1 MHRRGRNHAKPQ
13 HQWTEYVRRGGARY
27 AATLGHPRTIADD
40 RHQIRLRRRPVPRLH
55 GSRQRR
61 SGAILPDRDQRRRRQ
76 EDYHHRRPQRQ
87 GRSSLAEGL
96 DRRAGAA
103 MRLLPVRPDHA
114 GSGTAFQEPEADQ
127 GRSGGAYGRQSLPLH
142 DLFAHPEGDHARRV
156 RNAYRL
162 QRGNRAEG
170 NMNRHVKITAPGPA
184 DLSRRSFMVGSA
196 AAGLALGYSIVPG
209 MLGADQALAATSNF
223 DPSVW
228 YSIAPDG
235 MRTGTRRK
243 ADMGEPLASTMAQ
256 IISEELGSS
265 WKDMRVQLAS
275 NDPKFNDPVL
285 GAQITG
291 GSWSTMMNFDA
302 MSRAG
307 AAGRMA
313 WTEAA
318 AATMG
323 VPASELIVRDSVI
336 SHPKSKKSMTF
347 ADVVKSGKATKTFT
361 PDELKAIKLKTPDQY
376 TMIGVSVP
384 QLDIPSKTN
393 GTAKY
398 GIDVMLPGMVYG
410 KVVTPPVRYGAIVK
424 AVDDSEA
431 KKVPGFIKAV
441 TLDDKT
447 GTTTG
452 WVVAVANTY
461 ANARKAADALKVT
474 YDGGPNAKLSS
485 ESLFAEAKR
494 LQALDDSGQFFVKDG
509 DTAAAFGTAAKT
521 MEAEYTTNINIHAP
535 MEPMNATAQLQGD
548 IWHIYSGNQ
557 FATRSGAIAAGAAG
571 VDPKFV
577 VMHQMWLGGGF
588 GRRLGA
594 DLMVPAVQAAKAG
607 GKPVKVIFS
616 REDDMT
622 MDFSRPLT
630 FQKIKAGLDADGK
643 LIAMNHDVVSAWP
656 TKRWGIPDFLSP
668 SADKKGG
675 LDAFTVNGADFFYS
689 VPNHNVRAILNEM
702 AHNATPSGQL
712 RSVAPGWTFWAV
724 ESMVDEIA
732 HAVGKD
738 PAQYRI
744 DMLDGKGAN
753 AGGAQR
759 LRNTLLAA
767 MGLSGY
773 GTRQLPKGEGMGVAC
788 VSSQERATASW
799 TACVAHVAVAPSGE
813 VKVKKLTVA
822 TDVGTQVHPDNIR
835 AQVEGAALWGL
846 SLAMYEKATPKDGG
860 IEQTNFDTYTPLRM
874 SQVPEVAITVI
885 ANGEKPTGVGEPA
898 VTVVAPAIGNAI
910 FNACGARV
918 RSLPITAEAV
928 KGAMKA

>member
-1 MHRRGRNHAKPQ
+1 MNTHVNISQDIVKNTASP
-13 HQWTEYVRRGGARY
+13 
-27 AATLGHPRTIADD
+27 AT
-40 RHQIRLRRRPVPRLH
+40 
-55 GSRQRR
+55 S
-61 SGAILPDRDQRRRRQ
+61 
-76 EDYHHRRPQRQ
+76 
-87 GRSSLAEGL
+87 
-96 DRRAGAA
+96 
-103 MRLLPVRPDHA
+103 
-114 GSGTAFQEPEADQ
+114 
-127 GRSGGAYGRQSLPLH
+127 
-142 DLFAHPEGDHARRV
+142 
-156 RNAYRL
+156 
-162 QRGNRAEG
+162 
-170 NMNRHVKITAPGPA
+170 
-184 DLSRRSFMVGSA
+184 DLSRRSFLVGSA
-196 AAGLALGYSIVPG
+196 AAGLALGYAGVPG
-209 MLGADQALAATSNF
+209 LVGADAALAATAHF

-235 MRTGTRRK
+235 LVTVTCGK
-243 ADMGEPLASTMAQ
+243 ADMGQHIASTMAQ
-256 IISEELGSS
+256 IISEELGSN

-291 GSWSTMMNFDA
+291 GSWSTMMNYDA

-307 AAGRMA
+307 AAGRIA
-313 WTEAA
+313 LTEAA
-318 AATMG
+318 AASMG
-323 VPASELIVRDSVI
+323 VPAGELVVRDSVI

-347 ADVVKSGKATKTFT
+347 ADIVKSGKATKTFT
-361 PDELKAIKLKTPDQY
+361 PDELKAIKLKTADQY

-393 GTAKY
+393 GSAKY

-410 KVVTPPVRYGAIVK
+410 KVVTPPVRFGATVK
-424 AVDDSEA
+424 SVDDSA
-431 KKVPGFIKAV
+431 ARKVPGFIKAV

-452 WVVAVANTY
+452 WVVAVADTY
-461 ANARKAADALKVT
+461 ANARRAADALKID
-474 YDGGPNAKLSS
+474 YEGGPNAKLSS
-485 ESLFAEAKR
+485 ESLLNEARR
-494 LQALDDSGQFFVKDG
+494 LQSLDDSGLFFVKDG
-509 DTAAAFGTAAKT
+509 DTAAAFGTAAKVI
-521 MEAEYTTNINIHAP
+521 EAEYTTNINIHAP

-588 GRRLGA
+588 GRRLDA
-594 DLMVPAVQAAKAG
+594 DMMVPAVQAAKAV
-607 GKPVKVIFS
+607 GKPVKVIYS
-616 REDDMT
+616 RENDMT

-630 FQKIKAGLDADGK
+630 FQKVKAGLDGDGK
-643 LIAMNHDVVSAWP
+643 LIALNHDVVSAWP
-656 TKRWGIPDFLSP
+656 TKRWGIPDFLTP
-668 SADKKGG
+668 SVDKKGG
-675 LDAFTVNGADFFYS
+675 LDGFTVNGADFFYT

-724 ESMVDEIA
+724 ESMVDELA

-744 DMLDGKGAN
+744 EMLDGKGAN

-767 MGLSGY
+767 MGMSGY
-773 GTRQLPKGEGMGVAC
+773 GTKQLPKGEGMGVAC

-799 TACVAHVAVAPSGE
+799 TACVAHVAVADSGE

-846 SLAMYEKATPKDGG
+846 SLAMYEKATLKDGG

-874 SQVPEVAITVI
+874 SQVPEVAISVI
-885 ANGEKPTGVGEPA
+885 ANGEKATGVGEPA
-898 VTVVAPAIGNAI
+898 VTVIAPALANAI

>member
-1 MHRRGRNHAKPQ
+1 
-13 HQWTEYVRRGGARY
+13 
-27 AATLGHPRTIADD
+27 
-40 RHQIRLRRRPVPRLH
+40 
-55 GSRQRR
+55 
-61 SGAILPDRDQRRRRQ
+61 
-76 EDYHHRRPQRQ
+76 
-87 GRSSLAEGL
+87 
-96 DRRAGAA
+96 
-103 MRLLPVRPDHA
+103 
-114 GSGTAFQEPEADQ
+114 
-127 GRSGGAYGRQSLPLH
+127 
-142 DLFAHPEGDHARRV
+142 
-156 RNAYRL
+156 
-162 QRGNRAEG
+162 
-170 NMNRHVKITAPGPA
+170 MNSHVKITQSKPA
-184 DLSRRSFMVGSA
+184 DLSRRSFLVGTAATGLVLGYSAVPGLGEAFA
-196 AAGLALGYSIVPG
+196 AAG
-209 MLGADQALAATSNF
+209 NF

-235 MRTGTRRK
+235 IVTVTCGK
-243 ADMGEPLASTMAQ
+243 ADMGQHIASTMAQ
-256 IISEELGSS
+256 IISEELGAS

-307 AAGRMA
+307 AAGRIA
-313 WTEAA
+313 LAEAA
-318 AATMG
+318 AVAMGG
-323 VPASELIVRDSVI
+323 VPAGELVVRESTI
-336 SHPKSKKSMTF
+336 THPRSKKSMTF

-361 PDELKAIKLKTPDQY
+361 PDELKAIKLKTADQY

-410 KVVTPPVRYGAIVK
+410 AVVTPPVRYGATVQS
-424 AVDDSEA
+424 VDDSAA

-461 ANARKAADALKVT
+461 TNARKAADALKIA

-485 ESLFAEAKR
+485 ESLLNEAKR
-494 LQALDDSGQFFVKDG
+494 LQKLDDSGLFFVKDG
-509 DTAAAFGTAAKT
+509 DTAAAFGTAAKV

-535 MEPMNATAQLQGD
+535 LEPMTATAQQQGD
-548 IWHIYSGNQ
+548 IWHIYTGNQ

-571 VDPKFV
+571 VDPKYV

-588 GRRLGA
+588 GRRLDA
-594 DLMVPAVQAAKAG
+594 DMTVPAVQAAKAV
-607 GKPVKVIFS
+607 GKPVKIIYS
-616 REDDMT
+616 RQNDMT

-630 FQKIKAGLDADGK
+630 FQKIKAGLDGDGK

-668 SADKKGG
+668 SVDKKGA

-702 AHNATPSGQL
+702 ADKATPSGQL

-724 ESMVDEIA
+724 ESMVDELA
-732 HAVGKD
+732 HAAGKD
-738 PAQYRI
+738 PAQFRI
-744 DMLDGKGAN
+744 ELLDGKGAN
-753 AGGAQR
+753 NGGAQR

-767 MGLSGY
+767 MGLAGY
-773 GTRQLPKGEGMGVAC
+773 GTKQLPKGEGMGVAC

-846 SLAMYEKATPKDGG
+846 SLAMYEKATLKDGG
-860 IEQTNFDTYTPLRM
+860 IEQTNYDTYTPLRM
-874 SQVPEVAITVI
+874 SQTPEVAISVI
-885 ANGEKPTGVGEPA
+885 ANGEHATGVGEPA
-898 VTVVAPAIGNAI
+898 VTVIAPALANAI

-928 KGAMKA
+928 KASMKA

>member
-1 MHRRGRNHAKPQ
+1 MG
-13 HQWTEYVRRGGARY
+13 
-27 AATLGHPRTIADD
+27 
-40 RHQIRLRRRPVPRLH
+40 
-55 GSRQRR
+55 
-61 SGAILPDRDQRRRRQ
+61 
-76 EDYHHRRPQRQ
+76 
-87 GRSSLAEGL
+87 
-96 DRRAGAA
+96 
-103 MRLLPVRPDHA
+103 
-114 GSGTAFQEPEADQ
+114 
-127 GRSGGAYGRQSLPLH
+127 
-142 DLFAHPEGDHARRV
+142 
-156 RNAYRL
+156 
-162 QRGNRAEG
+162 
-170 NMNRHVKITAPGPA
+170 
-184 DLSRRSFMVGSA
+184 
-196 AAGLALGYSIVPG
+196 
-209 MLGADQALAATSNF
+209 QALAAPANF

-235 MRTGTRRK
+235 IVTVTCGK
-243 ADMGEPLASTMAQ
+243 ADMGQHIASTMAQ
-256 IISEELGSS
+256 IVCEELGSN
-265 WKDMRVQLAS
+265 WKDMRVALAS
-275 NDPKFNDPVL
+275 NDPKYNDPVL

-291 GSWSTMMNFDA
+291 GSWSTMMNFEA

-313 WTEAA
+313 LVDAA
-318 AATMG
+318 AGMIGA
-323 VPASELIVRDSVI
+323 PASELTVRDSVI
-336 SHPKSKKSMTF
+336 AHAKSKKSLTF
-347 ADVVKSGKATKTFT
+347 ADVVKSGKATKSFT
-361 PDELKAIKLKTPDQY
+361 ADELKAIKLKTPDQY

-410 KVVTPPVRYGAIVK
+410 KIVMPPVRYGATVK
-424 AVDDSEA
+424 SVDDSAA

-461 ANARKAADALKVT
+461 ASARKAADALKVT
-474 YDGGPNAKLSS
+474 WDNGPNAKLSS
-485 ESLFAEAKR
+485 ESLLAEAKR
-494 LQALDDSGQFFVKDG
+494 LQGQDDSGLFFVKNG
-509 DTAAAFGTAAKT
+509 DTGTALGSAAKVV
-521 MEAEYTTNINIHAP
+521 EAEYTTSINIHAP

-548 IWHIYSGNQ
+548 IWHLYSGNQ
-557 FATRSGAIAAGAAG
+557 FATRTSGITAGALG
-571 VDPKFV
+571 IDPKYV
-577 VMHQMWLGGGF
+577 VMHQTWLGGGF
-588 GRRLGA
+588 GRRLEA
-594 DLMVPAVQAAKAG
+594 DMMVPAVLAAKAV
-607 GKPVKVIFS
+607 GKPVKVIYS

-630 FQKIKAGLDADGK
+630 FQKIKAGLDGDGK
-643 LIAMNHDVVSAWP
+643 LVALNHDVVSAWP

-668 SADKKGG
+668 SVDKKGA
-675 LDAFTVNGADFFYS
+675 LDALTVNGADFFYS

-702 AHNATPSGQL
+702 AQQATPSGQL

-724 ESMVDEIA
+724 ESMVDELA
-732 HAVGKD
+732 HAAGKD

-744 DMLDGKGAN
+744 SMLDGAGDN

-767 MGLSGY
+767 MGLAGY
-773 GTRQLPKGEGMGVAC
+773 GTKSLPKGEGMGVAC

-846 SLAMYEKATPKDGG
+846 SLAMYEKATLKDGG

-874 SQVPEVAITVI
+874 SQMPEVAVSVI

-898 VTVVAPAIGNAI
+898 VTVVAPALANAI
-910 FNACGARV
+910 FNAVGARV

-928 KGAMKA
+928 KGAMRA

>member
-1 MHRRGRNHAKPQ
+1 
-13 HQWTEYVRRGGARY
+13 
-27 AATLGHPRTIADD
+27 
-40 RHQIRLRRRPVPRLH
+40 
-55 GSRQRR
+55 
-61 SGAILPDRDQRRRRQ
+61 
-76 EDYHHRRPQRQ
+76 
-87 GRSSLAEGL
+87 
-96 DRRAGAA
+96 
-103 MRLLPVRPDHA
+103 
-114 GSGTAFQEPEADQ
+114 
-127 GRSGGAYGRQSLPLH
+127 
-142 DLFAHPEGDHARRV
+142 
-156 RNAYRL
+156 
-162 QRGNRAEG
+162 
-170 NMNRHVKITAPGPA
+170 MNTHVKITDSPSA
-184 DLSRRSFMVGSA
+184 DLSRRSFLVGSA
-196 AAGLALGYSIVPG
+196 ATGLVLGYAAVPG
-209 MLGADQALAATSNF
+209 IDQALAAPSAF
-223 DPSVW
+223 EPSVW
-228 YSIAPDG
+228 FSIAPDG
-235 MRTGTRRK
+235 LVTVTCGK
-243 ADMGEPLASTMAQ
+243 ADMGQHIASTMAQ
-256 IISEELGSS
+256 IVSEELGSS

-307 AAGRMA
+307 AAGRIA
-313 WTEAA
+313 LTEAA
-318 AATMG
+318 ASAMG
-323 VPASELIVRDSVI
+323 VPASELVVRNSTV
-336 SHPKSKKSMTF
+336 SHPKSKKSMSF
-347 ADVVKSGKATKTFT
+347 ADVVKSGKITKTFT

-384 QLDIPSKTN
+384 QLDIPPKTN

-410 KVVTPPVRYGAIVK
+410 KVVTPPVRYGATVK
-424 AVDDSEA
+424 SVDDADA

-447 GTTTG
+447 GSTTG

-461 ANARKAADALKVT
+461 ANARKAADALKIT

-485 ESLFAEAKR
+485 QSLIDEARR

-509 DTAAAFGTAAKT
+509 DTAAALGTAAKVL
-521 MEAEYTTNINIHAP
+521 EAEYTTSINIHAP
-535 MEPMNATAQLQGD
+535 LEPMNATAQLQGD

-588 GRRLGA
+588 GRRLDA
-594 DLMVPAVQAAKAG
+594 DMMVPAVQAAKAV
-607 GKPVKVIFS
+607 GKPVKVIYS
-616 REDDMT
+616 RENDMT
-622 MDFSRPLT
+622 MDYSRPLT
-630 FQKIKAGLDADGK
+630 FQKVKAGLDADGK
-643 LIAMNHDVVSAWP
+643 LIALNHDVVSAWP
-656 TKRWGIPDFLSP
+656 TQRWGIPDFLSP
-668 SADKKGG
+668 SVDKKGP

-689 VPNHNVRAILNEM
+689 VPNHNVRAIKNEM

-724 ESMVDEIA
+724 ESMIDELA
-732 HAVGKD
+732 HAAGQD

-744 DMLDGKGAN
+744 ALLDGKGKN
-753 AGGAQR
+753 DGGAQR

-767 MGLSGY
+767 MGLAGY
-773 GTRQLPKGEGMGVAC
+773 GTGKLPKGEGMGVAC

-799 TACVAHVAVAPSGE
+799 TACVAHVAVSPSGE

-822 TDVGTQVHPDNIR
+822 TDVGMQVHPDNIR

-846 SLAMYEKATPKDGG
+846 SLAMYEKATLKDGG

-874 SQVPEVAITVI
+874 SQTPEVAVNVI
-885 ANGEKPTGVGEPA
+885 ANGDKPTGVGEPA
-898 VTVVAPAIGNAI
+898 VTVIAPALGNAI
-910 FNACGARV
+910 FNACGARI

-928 KGAMKA
+928 KANMKA

>member
-1 MHRRGRNHAKPQ
+1 
-13 HQWTEYVRRGGARY
+13 
-27 AATLGHPRTIADD
+27 
-40 RHQIRLRRRPVPRLH
+40 
-55 GSRQRR
+55 
-61 SGAILPDRDQRRRRQ
+61 
-76 EDYHHRRPQRQ
+76 
-87 GRSSLAEGL
+87 
-96 DRRAGAA
+96 
-103 MRLLPVRPDHA
+103 
-114 GSGTAFQEPEADQ
+114 
-127 GRSGGAYGRQSLPLH
+127 
-142 DLFAHPEGDHARRV
+142 
-156 RNAYRL
+156 
-162 QRGNRAEG
+162 
-170 NMNRHVKITAPGPA
+170 MNTHVKITNDSHEPA
-184 DLSRRSFMVGSA
+184 DLSRRSFLVGTA
-196 AAGLALGYSIVPG
+196 AAGLALGYSTVPG
-209 MLGADQALAATSNF
+209 MLGADQALAAPGNF

-235 MRTGTRRK
+235 IVTVTCGK
-243 ADMGEPLASTMAQ
+243 ADMGQHIASTMAQ
-256 IISEELGSS
+256 IIAEELGAS
-265 WKDMRVQLAS
+265 WKDMRIQLAS

-313 WTEAA
+313 LVDAA
-318 AATMG
+318 VAAMG
-323 VPASELIVRDSVI
+323 VPPYYKDELVVRDSVI
-336 SHPKSKKSMTF
+336 SHPKSKKSMSF
-347 ADVVKSGKATKTFT
+347 ADIVKSGKITRTFT
-361 PDELKAIKLKTPDQY
+361 PDELKAIKLKTSDRY
-376 TMIGVSVP
+376 TLIGVSVP

-410 KVVTPPVRYGAIVK
+410 KVVTPPVRYGATVK
-424 AVDDSEA
+424 SVDDSEA

-441 TLDDKT
+441 ILDDKT
-447 GTTTG
+447 ATTTG

-485 ESLFAEAKR
+485 QSLLDEAKR
-494 LQALDDSGQFFVKDG
+494 LQGLDDSGKFFVKDG
-509 DTAAAFGTAAKT
+509 DTAAAFGIAAKVI
-521 MEAEYTTNINIHAP
+521 EAEYTTNINIHCP
-535 MEPMNATAQLQGD
+535 MEPMNATAELKGD
-548 IWHIYSGNQ
+548 IWHVYSGNQ

-577 VMHQMWLGGGF
+577 MMHQMWLGGGF
-588 GRRLGA
+588 GRRLDA
-594 DLMVPAVQAAKAG
+594 DMMVPAVQAAKAV
-607 GKPVKVIFS
+607 GKPVKVIYS
-616 REDDMT
+616 RENDMT

-630 FQKIKAGLDADGK
+630 FQKIKAGLDGDGK
-643 LIAMNHDVVSAWP
+643 LIALNHDVVSAWP
-656 TKRWGIPDFLSP
+656 TKRWGIPDFLTP
-668 SADKKGG
+668 AVDKKDAPKQDG
-675 LDAFTVNGADFFYS
+675 LDGFTVNGADFFYT

-724 ESMVDEIA
+724 ESMVDELA

-767 MGLSGY
+767 MGMSGY
-773 GTRQLPKGEGMGVAC
+773 GTKQLPKGEGMGVAC
-788 VSSQERATASW
+788 VSSQERASASW

-846 SLAMYEKATPKDGG
+846 SLAMYEKATLKDGG

-874 SQVPEVAITVI
+874 SQVPEVAVSVI
-885 ANGEKPTGVGEPA
+885 ANGEKATGVGEPA
-898 VTVVAPAIGNAI
+898 VTVIAPALGNAI

-918 RSLPITAEAV
+918 RALPITAEAV
-928 KGAMKA
+928 KGAMNKA

>member
-1 MHRRGRNHAKPQ
+1 
-13 HQWTEYVRRGGARY
+13 
-27 AATLGHPRTIADD
+27 
-40 RHQIRLRRRPVPRLH
+40 
-55 GSRQRR
+55 
-61 SGAILPDRDQRRRRQ
+61 
-76 EDYHHRRPQRQ
+76 
-87 GRSSLAEGL
+87 
-96 DRRAGAA
+96 
-103 MRLLPVRPDHA
+103 
-114 GSGTAFQEPEADQ
+114 
-127 GRSGGAYGRQSLPLH
+127 
-142 DLFAHPEGDHARRV
+142 
-156 RNAYRL
+156 
-162 QRGNRAEG
+162 
-170 NMNRHVKITAPGPA
+170 MNTHVKITQSEPA
-184 DLSRRSFMVGSA
+184 DLSRRSFLVGSA
-196 AAGLALGYSIVPG
+196 AAGLALGYSAVPG
-209 MLGADQALAATSNF
+209 LVGADQAFAATGNF

-235 MRTGTRRK
+235 IVTVTCGK
-243 ADMGEPLASTMAQ
+243 ADMGQHIASTMAQ

-291 GSWSTMMNFDA
+291 GSWSTMMNYDA

-313 WTEAA
+313 LTEAA
-318 AATMG
+318 AASMG
-323 VPASELIVRDSVI
+323 VPAGELIVRDSTI

-347 ADVVKSGKATKTFT
+347 AEIVKGGKATKTFT

-398 GIDVMLPGMVYG
+398 GIDVFLPGMVYG
-410 KVVTPPVRYGAIVK
+410 KVVMPPVRYGATVK
-424 AVDDSEA
+424 SVDDSA
-431 KKVPGFIKAV
+431 AMKVPGFIKAV

-447 GTTTG
+447 ATTTG
-452 WVVAVANTY
+452 WVVVIANTY
-461 ANARKAADALKVT
+461 ANARKAAEVLKVT
-474 YDGGPNAKLSS
+474 YDGGPNAKRSS
-485 ESLFAEAKR
+485 ESLLTEAKR
-494 LQALDDSGQFFVKDG
+494 LQGLDDSGLFFVKNG
-509 DTAAAFGTAAKT
+509 DTAAAFGTAAKV

-535 MEPMNATAQLQGD
+535 MEPMNATAQQQGD

-577 VMHQMWLGGGF
+577 VMHQMFLGGGF
-588 GRRLGA
+588 GRRLDA
-594 DLMVPAVQAAKAG
+594 DMMVPAVQAAKAV
-607 GKPVKVIFS
+607 GKPVKVIYS

-630 FQKIKAGLDADGK
+630 FQKIKAGLDGDGK
-643 LIAMNHDVVSAWP
+643 LVAMNHDVVSAWP

-668 SADKKGG
+668 SVDKKDER

-702 AHNATPSGQL
+702 AHSATPSGQL

-732 HAVGKD
+732 HAAGKD

-744 DMLDGKGAN
+744 SMLDGAGAN

-767 MGLSGY
+767 MGLAGY
-773 GTRQLPKGEGMGVAC
+773 GSLQLPKGEGMGVAC

-822 TDVGTQVHPDNIR
+822 TDVGTQVNPDNIR
-835 AQVEGAALWGL
+835 AQVEGAALWGV
-846 SLAMYEKATPKDGG
+846 SLALYEKATLKDGG

-874 SQVPEVAITVI
+874 SQLPEVAISII
-885 ANGEKPTGVGEPA
+885 ANGEKATGVGEPA
-898 VTVVAPAIGNAI
+898 VTVVAPALANAI
-910 FNACGARV
+910 FNACGARI

-928 KGAMKA
+928 KAAMKA